1 MESDEHGSTLKV
13 DVKEGFNK
21 ITEVFAELKDA
32 VIKIKDADINV
43 NDWTFAVNHVD
54 NEYVIDFKMQM
65 AIKPKKL

>member
-65 AIKPKKL
+65 VIKPKRM